1 MIKPKISRQAS
12 DVAQMNKVLSQNLIR
27 SLKEFKKEVEIICEQ
42 SRCLNCWSNALQ
54 AYESAKL
61 ISEIFV
67 DLYASIHFSG
77 CALYK
82 YADMAL
88 RSALENSL
96 NLAYFVNHPVEF
108 GWWEKGKE
116 WYLESKVQHPWGE
129 AYSYFKYLGS
139 GLSNSKASERLVTHI
154 SSEYKELSKSIH
166 SSSLRLQTGGAKLS
180 PSVDIKRFE
189 SWSRRIQK
197 IVSVINALLI
207 LACNKQFRDM
217 TKSDKNL
224 VLSAIIKEHKT
235 LLQSMDLL

>member
-1 MIKPKISRQAS
+1 MTKRKMSQQAS
-12 DVAQMNKVLSQNLIR
+12 DVMQMNEVMSRNLRR
-27 SLKEFKKEVEIICEQ
+27 SLQGFEKEVAMILER
-42 SRCLNCWSNALQ
+42 SRSLDCWSNALQ
-54 AYESAKL
+54 ASESAKL

-67 DLYASIHFSG
+67 DLYVSIHFSA

-96 NLAYFVNHPVEF
+96 NLTYFVTHPVEF
-108 GWWEKGKE
+108 GWWKKGKE
-116 WYLESKVQHPWGE
+116 WYLERGTHPWGE
-129 AYSYFKYLGS
+129 AYNYFKYLGS
-139 GLSNSKASERLVTHI
+139 GLSNSKASERLLKHI
-154 SSEYKELSKSIH
+154 SSGYKELSKSIH
-166 SSSLRLQTGGAKLS
+166 SSSLRLQTGGARLS